1 MSCEQNEPV
10 RCVLRL
16 FGASALGVQ
25 QAVSAFP
32 PEWCVTAQCRSRG
45 AETLIALQSEN
56 AAGLDKARRSLHGC
70 FAADLYGEGDTDLA
84 AAVVQALEHRRRL
97 LVCADAAAGAL
108 MEARLEAR
116 ARGRKGVRLWH
127 PELCRPQGGG
137 TDRPPGC
144 RRQDAAAALARVQAA
159 QHLVGAELSAGC
171 WEQDGKFLLLL
182 GTRKGCWLRT
192 VYREDGP
199 GLWLL
204 DMIRRAA
211 CGLPQVPGTSWQ
223 HYRDPG
229 AGSCVC
235 PACSAG
241 GGPPSSA
248 KKEAPLAGAG
258 CCCCWWRW
266 PWPRWRRVG
275 GSPAVT

>member
-25 QAVSAFP
+25 QAASAFP

-45 AETLIALQSEN
+45 AETLIALRSEN

-70 FAADLYGEGDTDLA
+70 FAADLYGEGDTNLA

-108 MEARLEAR
+108 MEARLEAVPGAEKVFDFGTQSYADPKVGAQIARR
-116 ARGRKGVRLWH
+116 AA
-127 PELCRPQGGG
+127 
-137 TDRPPGC
+137 

-182 GTRKGCWLRT
+182 GTRKG
-192 VYREDGP
+192 
-199 GLWLL
+199 LL
-204 DMIRRAA
+204 AA
-211 CGLPQVPGTSWQ
+211 HRVPGGWAGPLAAGHDPPGSLRSAAGPR
-223 HYRDPG
+223 HELAALPRPG
-229 AGSCVC
+229 AGSCAC

-241 GGPPSSA
+241 GGPPGSA
-248 KKEAPLAGAG
+248 QKEAPLAAPGAVAAGGAG
-258 CCCCWWRW
+258 PGRAGGGLVVH
-266 PWPRWRRVG
+266 RR
-275 GSPAVT
+275 

>member
-25 QAVSAFP
+25 QAASAFP

-45 AETLIALQSEN
+45 AETLIALRSEN

-70 FAADLYGEGDTDLA
+70 FAVDLYGEGDTNLA

-108 MEARLEAR
+108 MEARLEAVPGAEKVFDFGTQSYADPKVGAQIARR
-116 ARGRKGVRLWH
+116 AA
-127 PELCRPQGGG
+127 
-137 TDRPPGC
+137 

-211 CGLPQVPGTSWQ
+211 CGLPQVPA
-223 HYRDPG
+223 R
-229 AGSCVC
+229 AGSTTATRCRKRC
-235 PACSAG
+235 LPRLQRRRRSARLR
-241 GGPPSSA
+241 PKRSA
-248 KKEAPLAGAG
+248 AGCAG

-266 PWPRWRRVG
+266 PWPRWRRAG
-275 GSPAVT
+275 GSPAAT

>member
-25 QAVSAFP
+25 QAASAFP

-45 AETLIALQSEN
+45 AETLIALRSEN

-108 MEARLEAR
+108 MEARLEAVPG
-116 ARGRKGVRLWH
+116 AEKVFDFWH

-144 RRQDAAAALARVQAA
+144 PQAGRCRRI
-159 QHLVGAELSAGC
+159 
-171 WEQDGKFLLLL
+171 
-182 GTRKGCWLRT
+182 
-192 VYREDGP
+192 GP
-199 GLWLL
+199 GTGGT
-204 DMIRRAA
+204 AP
-211 CGLPQVPGTSWQ
+211 CGGRSCPL
-223 HYRDPG
+223 G
-229 AGSCVC
+229 AGSRT
-235 PACSAG
+235 G
-241 GGPPSSA
+241 NF
-248 KKEAPLAGAG
+248 
-258 CCCCWWRW
+258 CCCWA
-266 PWPRWRRVG
+266 
-275 GSPAVT
+275 PARAAGCAPCTGRMGRAFGCWI